1 MSAFGGKFPVSVL
14 CATVAIRGGWIKSVI
29 PNETQEQPLMP
40 SLVRDIPAAP
50 CAIALMHF
58 SNRLTFETDC
68 SDVYSSQEAAEVD
81 FMLVDVRGPL
91 AFERGHVPGAINI
104 PTRLLTAEGLAIY
117 PKTTLFVVYCAGPHC
132 NGANKA
138 AVKLAAL
145 GYPVKEM
152 IGGVTG
158 WLDEGFQL
166 SVAQPARSA
175 FPCEC

>member
-1 MSAFGGKFPVSVL
+1 M
-14 CATVAIRGGWIKSVI
+14 T
-29 PNETQEQPLMP
+29 
-40 SLVRDIPAAP
+40 SLVRAIPAAP
-50 CAIALMHF
+50 SAIALMHF

-68 SDVYSSQEAAEVD
+68 SDVYGSQQAGEVD
-81 FMLVDVRGPL
+81 FVLVDVRGPL
-91 AFERGHVPGAINI
+91 AFERGHVPGAINL
-104 PTRLLTAEGLAIY
+104 PGRLLTAESLAAY
-117 PKTTLFVVYCAGPHC
+117 AKTSVFVVYCAGPHC

-166 SVAQPARSA
+166 SVEQAAKTA
-175 FPCEC
+175 IGCEC

>member
-1 MSAFGGKFPVSVL
+1 M
-14 CATVAIRGGWIKSVI
+14 T
-29 PNETQEQPLMP
+29 

-50 CAIALMHF
+50 SAIALMHF

-68 SDVYSSQEAAEVD
+68 SDVFSSHEAGEVD
-81 FMLVDVRGPL
+81 FVLVDVRSRL

-104 PTRLLTAEGLAIY
+104 PTRSLTAEGLAAY
-117 PKTTLFVVYCAGPHC
+117 STSTLFVVYCAGPHC

-158 WLDEGFQL
+158 WLDEGFSL
-166 SVAQPARSA
+166 SATQAAKAPIG
-175 FPCEC
+175 CEC

>member
-1 MSAFGGKFPVSVL
+1 M
-14 CATVAIRGGWIKSVI
+14 T
-29 PNETQEQPLMP
+29 
-40 SLVRDIPAAP
+40 SLVREIPAASS
-50 CAIALMHF
+50 AIALMHF

-68 SDVYSSQEAAEVD
+68 SDVHGSQAAGEVD
-81 FMLVDVRGPL
+81 FVLVDVRGPL
-91 AFERGHVPGAINI
+91 AFERGHVPGSINI
-104 PTRLLTAEGLAIY
+104 PTRSLTGEALAAY
-117 PKTTLFVVYCAGPHC
+117 PKTSLFVVYCAGPHC

-166 SVAQPARSA
+166 SVALTSGERGAIG
-175 FPCEC
+175 CEC

>member
-1 MSAFGGKFPVSVL
+1 M
-14 CATVAIRGGWIKSVI
+14 T
-29 PNETQEQPLMP
+29 
-40 SLVRDIPAAP
+40 SLVCEIPAAP
-50 CAIALMHF
+50 SAIALMHF

-68 SDVYSSQEAAEVD
+68 SDVFSSLEAGAVD
-81 FMLVDVRGPL
+81 FVLLDVRGPVS
-91 AFERGHVPGAINI
+91 FERGHVPGAINI
-104 PTRLLTAEGLAIY
+104 PTRRLTVEGLAGY

-145 GYPVKEM
+145 DYPVKEM

-166 SVAQPARSA
+166 SVEQAAKTA
-175 FPCEC
+175 IGCEC

>member
-1 MSAFGGKFPVSVL
+1 M
-14 CATVAIRGGWIKSVI
+14 T
-29 PNETQEQPLMP
+29 
-40 SLVRDIPAAP
+40 SLVRQIPAAP
-50 CAIALMHF
+50 SAIALMYF

-68 SDVYSSQEAAEVD
+68 SDVYGSQQAGEVD
-81 FMLVDVRGPL
+81 FVLVDTRGPL

-104 PTRLLTAEGLAIY
+104 PGRLMTAETLAAY
-117 PKTTLFVVYCAGPHC
+117 PTSSVFVVYCAGPHC

-158 WLDEGFQL
+158 WLDEGFEL
-166 SVAQPARSA
+166 SVEVARPVSVVVN
-175 FPCEC
+175 CEC

>member
-1 MSAFGGKFPVSVL
+1 M
-14 CATVAIRGGWIKSVI
+14 T
-29 PNETQEQPLMP
+29 
-40 SLVRDIPAAP
+40 SLVREIPAAP
-50 CAIALMHF
+50 SAIALMHF

-68 SDVYSSQEAAEVD
+68 SDVFSSQEAGELD
-81 FMLVDVRGPL
+81 FVLLDVRGPV
-91 AFERGHVPGAINI
+91 AFERGHVPGAINL
-104 PTRLLTAEGLAIY
+104 PGRLLNAETLAAY

-158 WLDEGFQL
+158 WQDEGFTL
-166 SVAQPARSA
+166 SVPVTTAISCA
-175 FPCEC
+175 C

>member
-1 MSAFGGKFPVSVL
+1 MSVL
-14 CATVAIRGGWIKSVI
+14 CATVALGLTTIKSPDTYHSEAPPMTSPVS
-29 PNETQEQPLMP
+29 E
-40 SLVRDIPAAP
+40 IPAAP
-50 CAIALMHF
+50 SAIALMHF

-68 SDVYSSQEAAEVD
+68 SDVHGSQQTASVD
-81 FMLVDVRGPL
+81 FILVDVRGPL

-104 PTRLLTAEGLAIY
+104 PGRLLTSAALTDY
-117 PKTTLFVVYCAGPHC
+117 PQSTLFVVYCAGPHC

-158 WLDEGFQL
+158 WLDEGFEL
-166 SVAQPARSA
+166 SAAAPGSSRQAIG
-175 FPCEC
+175 CEC